1 MRTQGVAVL
10 FVLIGIGMIVT
21 GCSAMS
27 VEPTAVSTPL
37 RSATPTPQP
46 TRTPKP
52 SSTPA
57 PTRAAPERPLLM
69 AHYMPWY
76 QAPSVSGFWGWHWT
90 MEHFDPAK
98 TDGDGRREIASH
110 TMPLTGP
117 YDSADPHLLEYQ
129 VLLMKLSGIDGV
141 IVDWYGIEDFWDYGT
156 INEATHALFEVVKRA
171 GLRFAICYEDQTLR
185 FLTEYDRVATDDVL
199 AHGQEVMRYLDETW
213 FQDDAYLNYGGRPVL
228 LTFGPQYFEAASDWE
243 ALTVGLSTDPA
254 LIFLDKHTESA
265 ALATYPWPPM
275 WASTGGTLT
284 PERLESYL
292 AGFYTK
298 AKDYPYLVASAF
310 PGFHDIYEEAEV
322 GSSYGYL
329 DALDGEIFQMTLDFA
344 LAQNPDVIQLITWND
359 YGEGTVIEPT
369 EEFGYR
375 YLEMV
380 QDVRRETDSEGFP
393 FGAADL
399 ALPLQLWE
407 ARVGNRYNREVN
419 AALDGVFE
427 AVVVGDLQAASE
439 ILMEHAGVP

>member
-21 GCSAMS
+21 GCSAVS

-156 INEATHALFEVVKRA
+156 INEATQALFEVVKRA

-213 FQDDAYLNYGGRPVL
+213 FQDDAYLKHDGRPLLFAVWSTVL
-228 LTFGPQYFEAASDWE
+228 
-243 ALTVGLSTDPA
+243 
-254 LIFLDKHTESA
+254 
-265 ALATYPWPPM
+265 
-275 WASTGGTLT
+275 
-284 PERLESYL
+284 
-292 AGFYTK
+292 
-298 AKDYPYLVASAF
+298 
-310 PGFHDIYEEAEV
+310 
-322 GSSYGYL
+322 
-329 DALDGEIFQMTLDFA
+329 
-344 LAQNPDVIQLITWND
+344 
-359 YGEGTVIEPT
+359 
-369 EEFGYR
+369 
-375 YLEMV
+375 
-380 QDVRRETDSEGFP
+380 QDCV
-393 FGAADL
+393 
-399 ALPLQLWE
+399 
-407 ARVGNRYNREVN
+407 
-419 AALDGVFE
+419 
-427 AVVVGDLQAASE
+427 
-439 ILMEHAGVP
+439 